1 MVKRMLD
8 IERLTGF
15 ESASQ
20 VAKGLETSWIRAA
33 EVGQGP
39 PYQRYQ
45 APINKIWDRAG
56 RRMDGMLENVGTKT
70 RVTVENTA
78 KSGRVQWAIGVIGL
92 ENTVAELK
100 IEDPNEDEEED
111 KD

>member
-1 MVKRMLD
+1 
-8 IERLTGF
+8 
-15 ESASQ
+15 
-20 VAKGLETSWIRAA
+20 
-33 EVGQGP
+33 
-39 PYQRYQ
+39 
-45 APINKIWDRAG
+45 
-56 RRMDGMLENVGTKT
+56 MDGMLENVGTKT